1 MDKSYQF
8 LKSHPTL
15 IANIL
20 LGSAAFSAII
30 TLERADYNLFLF
42 VFVAYSM
49 FWKSEN
55 KKPSQRIINSERKL
69 FALTLT
75 VSLLVDLI
83 WIFTHRD
90 ISSSFIILFSFIE
103 FLIKI
108 FVVGVV
114 FVMWQGYQ
122 RERSM
127 PEIEGTNYNGFD
139 EEEE

>member
-8 LKSHPTL
+8 LKSHTTL

-20 LGSAAFSAII
+20 LGCAAFSAII

-83 WIFTHRD
+83 WIFTHRE
-90 ISSSFIILFSFIE
+90 ISSSFIILFSWIE

-108 FVVGVV
+108 LVICAV
-114 FVMWQGYQ
+114 FVMWQGYK
-122 RERSM
+122 REMTM
-127 PEIEGTNYNGFD
+127 PDIAGTNYDGF
-139 EEEE
+139 EEEL